1 MRPNKKA
8 KTTTHSMTMIATTA
22 AKPAGIDGRTTAMK
36 AQPSVSSLSSLSSS
50 ESESESES
58 ESASLS
64 YSETSSSSPTM
75 QAMTTSEAPGKTE
88 KPPDIIGTDFDSFFS
103 KWKAAASEIENRL
116 LLDEL
121 TSGDPFQLTYKSV
134 EEVVASS
141 KLLIE
146 IEEIF
151 RVPPNDKEGWLRL
164 LDERQEVHESFKKI
178 HLESSRVIKEKI
190 KDEIRQRLLK
200 DPRNNSDDVETL
212 LSRENTFLAENV
224 HMLIKVPRNASEAIS
239 VVAVENYKQT
249 MMEMGRGKVFE
260 STSLHVSIA
269 GLSQRGLMESDPNNG
284 HCATKRVYFDLC
296 NRVAQEA
303 IFSKDEHKNIDYVL
317 FSISDVLAS
326 IGPEHSNATNDG
338 FIPRERVYELHV
350 NQRPSVDGYAGID
363 CKTVVEQIVWSAEEI
378 AKVCEKHNI
387 FIIVHSAKVRD
398 VLADE
403 KFRERLTIWKRRTL
417 AYSCAPCCHAFG
429 GRARLSSL
437 NICFEMKQRDL
448 GEATLASLSERG
460 SLAFRAL
467 EDIIG
472 KEYKKDTLG
481 IPFDGREKDASSRN
495 EEARMCTE
503 RIHAHAAE
511 LSVDQNKSIINFDAL
526 SSAFRSKGGQTT
538 FANQKGI
545 FTLERVE
552 ARVKDDKAYPMHDV
566 NNPETFNV
574 LVVMQAWIQYAKSRR
589 GMLVSVNATNPE
601 QELAALR
608 EYVQNPKAFL
618 RGKEKIEPTS
628 KRGKWVQV
636 LDDSIKSGEISADNL
651 SYQFESK
658 NVDVGVDILSAGL
671 LNEANAAIIGSVK
684 FNATRPRWTNSH
696 VAYLK
701 SQSVGFKAKV
711 EAELAKWER
720 DGKRRESIAAGA
732 RVFNFSLIEET
743 KVHSDPTDKD
753 KKKAMRFPRD
763 AKYNALRKAGMGGE
777 VVLDTADRTKKGNSK
792 KKTTGVGKQEKT
804 KRTIVNPRKK
814 SKYTGVYGKEKSK
827 KYSVMSR
834 KVDIGS
840 YGDEIL
846 AAQAY
851 DVFARLAY
859 KYPPKLNEREHP
871 DDFKNLTEEQKL
883 TEEQERAIAEKFK
896 ASGLLISTR
905 TTIQNKGGRKKRL
918 QPEAKQSDPLK
929 SLWESH
935 AASKKK
941 KNPPTQSDDE
951 E

>member
-1 MRPNKKA
+1 MIMVEEPLTMKKKKRKTISQSTTMA
-8 KTTTHSMTMIATTA
+8 TTT
-22 AKPAGIDGRTTAMK
+22 AKPVGSNVWTGAVK
-36 AQPSVSSLSSLSSS
+36 AQPSATVAAMTSATAATMAAANTTKTWPSSQLPMEATTAKPVGSNGWTGAVKAQPSSATAAMTAAANMTKAQL
-50 ESESESES
+50 
-58 ESASLS
+58 
-64 YSETSSSSPTM
+64 PPMTM
-75 QAMTTSEAPGKTE
+75 EATTTSEAPGKTE

-103 KWKAAASEIENRL
+103 KWKAAASEIKNRL

-146 IEEIF
+146 FEEIF

-164 LDERQEVHESFKKI
+164 LDERQEVHESFEKI

-190 KDEIRQRLLK
+190 KDEIRRRLLK
-200 DPRNNSDDVETL
+200 DPRNTPDDVETL

-224 HMLIKVPRNASEAIS
+224 HMLVKVPRNASEAIS

-249 MMEMGRGKVFE
+249 MMEMGREKVFE

-269 GLSQRGLMESDPNNG
+269 GLSQRGLMESDPKNG

-303 IFSKDEHKNIDYVL
+303 IFRKDEHKNIDYVL

-338 FIPRERVYELHV
+338 FIPRERVYDLHV

-363 CKTVVEQIVWSAEEI
+363 PETVVEQIVWSAQEI
-378 AKVCEKHNI
+378 AKVCERHNI
-387 FIIVHSAKVRD
+387 FIMVHSAKARD

-403 KFRERLTIWKRRTL
+403 KFRERLTIWKQRTL

-429 GRARLSSL
+429 GRTRLSSL
-437 NICFEMKQRDL
+437 TICFEMKQRGL
-448 GEATLASLSERG
+448 GEETLVSLSERG
-460 SLAFRAL
+460 SWAFQAL

-472 KEYKKDTLG
+472 KEYEKGTLG
-481 IPFDGREKDASSRN
+481 IAFDAREKDASSRS
-495 EEARMCTE
+495 EDARMCTE

-526 SSAFRSKGGQTT
+526 LSAFRSKAGQTA

-545 FTLERVE
+545 FTPGRVQARVE
-552 ARVKDDKAYPMHDV
+552 DDNAYPMHDV
-566 NNPETFNV
+566 NNPETYKV
-574 LVVMQAWIQYAKSRR
+574 LVVMQAWVQYANSLST
-589 GMLVSVNATNPE
+589 LVSVNATNPE

-608 EYVQNPKAFL
+608 EYVQNPKNFL

-628 KRGKWVQV
+628 KKGKWVQV
-636 LDDSIKSGEISADNL
+636 LDELIKSGEISADNL
-651 SYQFESK
+651 SYQFEST
-658 NVDVGVDILSAGL
+658 NIAVGVDILSAGL
-671 LNEANAAIIGSVK
+671 LNEANAAIIGSVN
-684 FNATRPRWTNSH
+684 FNATRPRWKKAH
-696 VAYLK
+696 VACLK
-701 SQSVGFKAKV
+701 SQSVEFQAKV

-763 AKYNALRKAGMGGE
+763 AKYEALRKAGMGGE
-777 VVLDTADRTKKGNSK
+777 LVLNTAERTKKGNSK
-792 KKTTGVGKQEKT
+792 KKTTVK
-804 KRTIVNPRKK
+804 
-814 SKYTGVYGKEKSK
+814 
-827 KYSVMSR
+827 
-834 KVDIGS
+834 
-840 YGDEIL
+840 
-846 AAQAY
+846 
-851 DVFARLAY
+851 
-859 KYPPKLNEREHP
+859 
-871 DDFKNLTEEQKL
+871 
-883 TEEQERAIAEKFK
+883 EKFK
-896 ASGLLISTR
+896 ASGLPRST
-905 TTIQNKGGRKKRL
+905 KKFNL
-918 QPEAKQSDPLK
+918 KPEAKQSNPLK

>member
-1 MRPNKKA
+1 MEEEEEKMPGASRFEAAKKTTRMRSTQMPGAGIMRMNETNYSSLTMVSPLMAGGNEASKKKKKA
-8 KTTTHSMTMIATTA
+8 ISRPTTMATTA
-22 AKPAGIDGRTTAMK
+22 KPVGINGGMGALK
-36 AQPSVSSLSSLSSS
+36 AQPSATAAMTAAANMTKAQL
-50 ESESESES
+50 
-58 ESASLS
+58 
-64 YSETSSSSPTM
+64 PPMTM
-75 QAMTTSEAPGKTE
+75 EATTTSEAPGKTE

-103 KWKAAASEIENRL
+103 KWEAAASEIENRL

-146 IEEIF
+146 FEEIF

-164 LDERQEVHESFKKI
+164 LDERQKVHESFEKI

-190 KDEIRQRLLK
+190 KDEIRRRLLN
-200 DPRNNSDDVETL
+200 DPRNTTDDVEML

-224 HMLIKVPRNASEAIS
+224 HMLVKVPRNASEAIS

-249 MMEMGRGKVFE
+249 MMEMGREKVFE

-269 GLSQRGLMESDPNNG
+269 GLSQRGLMESDPKNG

-338 FIPRERVYELHV
+338 FIPRERVYDLHV

-363 CKTVVEQIVWSAEEI
+363 PETVVEQIVWSAQEI
-378 AKVCEKHNI
+378 AKVCERYNI

-403 KFRERLTIWKRRTL
+403 KFRERLAIWKQRTL

-429 GRARLSSL
+429 GRNRLSSL
-437 NICFEMKQRDL
+437 TICYEMKQRDL
-448 GEATLASLSERG
+448 GEETLVSLSERG
-460 SLAFRAL
+460 SCAFQAL

-472 KEYKKDTLG
+472 KDYEKGTLG
-481 IPFDGREKDASSRN
+481 IAFDAREKDASSRS
-495 EEARMCTE
+495 EDARMCTE

-526 SSAFRSKGGQTT
+526 LSAFTSKAGQTT

-545 FTLERVE
+545 FTPGRVQARVE
-552 ARVKDDKAYPMHDV
+552 DDNAYPMHDV
-566 NNPETFNV
+566 NNPETYKV
-574 LVVMQAWIQYAKSRR
+574 LVVMQAWVQYAKSLST
-589 GMLVSVNATNPE
+589 LVSVNATNPE
-601 QELAALR
+601 QELAALK
-608 EYVQNPKAFL
+608 EYVQNPKKAD
-618 RGKEKIEPTS
+618 
-628 KRGKWVQV
+628 KWVQV
-636 LDDSIKSGEISADNL
+636 LDKLIKSGEISADNL
-651 SYQFESK
+651 SYQFEST
-658 NVDVGVDILSAGL
+658 NIAVGVDILSAGL
-671 LNEANAAIIGSVK
+671 LNEANAAIIGNVN
-684 FNATRPRWTNSH
+684 FNATRPRWTNFH

-701 SQSVGFKAKV
+701 SHSVEFQAKV
-711 EAELAKWER
+711 EAELAKWES
-720 DGKRRESIAAGA
+720 DGKQRESIAAGA

-743 KVHSDPTDKD
+743 KVYSDPTNKD

-763 AKYNALRKAGMGGE
+763 AKYEALRKAGMGGE
-777 VVLDTADRTKKGNSK
+777 VVLNTAERTQKRNSK
-792 KKTTGVGKQEKT
+792 KKTTVK
-804 KRTIVNPRKK
+804 
-814 SKYTGVYGKEKSK
+814 
-827 KYSVMSR
+827 
-834 KVDIGS
+834 
-840 YGDEIL
+840 
-846 AAQAY
+846 
-851 DVFARLAY
+851 
-859 KYPPKLNEREHP
+859 
-871 DDFKNLTEEQKL
+871 
-883 TEEQERAIAEKFK
+883 EKFK
-896 ASGLLISTR
+896 ASGLPRSSTKF
-905 TTIQNKGGRKKRL
+905 NLK
-918 QPEAKQSDPLK
+918 PEAKQSNPLK

-935 AASKKK
+935 AASEKK